1 MMPVRRER
9 NFQKNKY
16 ILFFLNINTYL
27 CGETFGKR
35 VKFTYCRATV
45 NITPP
50 QLVGVVIKS
59 DTEVVET
66 PPLVAFARKV
76 RLSKI
81 SDDLSW

>member
-1 MMPVRRER
+1 MRFV
-9 NFQKNKY
+9 FYFK
-16 ILFFLNINTYL
+16 INTYL
-27 CGETFGKR
+27 CDETFGKR

-66 PPLVAFARKV
+66 PPLVAFA
-76 RLSKI
+76 
-81 SDDLSW
+81 

>member
-1 MMPVRRER
+1 MAH
-9 NFQKNKY
+9 KNAPFVF
-16 ILFFLNINTYL
+16 LFKSIHYL
-27 CGETFGKR
+27 CDEIFGKR

-45 NITPP
+45 NITPR

-76 RLSKI
+76 RLSKNI
-81 SDDLSW
+81 